1 MRLKWHVKW
10 DPLIINV
17 SFKCKFVCSRA
28 YSVRFILKVW
38 IARTDN
44 KSFFHFFHFAPDST
58 AFSAHHSTLNHLPF
72 SMHGRTNSYHSCRG
86 SAPLNLYQI
95 PCHFVDAAVTT
106 GSFEKQ
112 LGVCSSFSYPVQLSL
127 WDASNATVEVQVL
140 FPGEQIVQ
148 CIHLRTVADVDS
160 LVTTLHDVYQT
171 PGGIK
176 DNEKTYFFINGIHH
190 MVRERWTCRLFNWPC
205 CQQRSVLGIPSKH
218 QL

>member
-1 MRLKWHVKW
+1 MSNEILSSSKYRL
-10 DPLIINV
+10 NV
-17 SFKCKFVCSRA
+17 NSSAAERTASASFWKFGLHGLTTKA
-28 YSVRFILKVW
+28 
-38 IARTDN
+38 
-44 KSFFHFFHFAPDST
+44 FFHFAPDST
-58 AFSAHHSTLNHLPF
+58 AFSTHHSTLNRLPF

-106 GSFEKQ
+106 GSSEKQ
-112 LGVCSSFSYPVQLSL
+112 LGVCCSFPYPVQLSL

-160 LVTTLHDVYQT
+160 LVTTLHDVYQP

-176 DNEKTYFFINGIHH
+176 DNEKTFFYKRHLPHGAGEMN
-190 MVRERWTCRLFNWPC
+190 T
-205 CQQRSVLGIPSKH
+205 
-218 QL
+218 